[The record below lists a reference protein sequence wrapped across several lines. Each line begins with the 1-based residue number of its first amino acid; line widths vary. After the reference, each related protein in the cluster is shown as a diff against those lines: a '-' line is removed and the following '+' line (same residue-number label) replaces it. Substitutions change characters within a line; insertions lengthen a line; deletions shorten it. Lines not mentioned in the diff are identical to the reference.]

1 MLSRSSIHTPCALRY
16 THPPLLL
23 GTPIHSVESA
33 YGQELK
39 INCTLGNGDEVDTR
53 DYQVSGIY
61 LNVEHPAECS
71 GSLIAW
77 RFCHYSPLL
86 IFEATYSASI
96 QIWRQTS
103 TDIYTRIAVN
113 TQEDDI
119 IPENKEFSC
128 HDVSLEL
135 PVRVEKGDVFGIHLP
150 SVRGLRMVSRS
161 KPGDKLLLDELE
173 GESDALFVKQLSTTS
188 MQKLTQHV
196 LHLSGVIGKP
206 LDRNTNYLVPCVMV
220 CYLCSPLP

>member
-1 MLSRSSIHTPCALRY
+1 M
-16 THPPLLL
+16 
-23 GTPIHSVESA
+23 
-33 YGQELK
+33 
-39 INCTLGNGDEVDTR
+39 
-53 DYQVSGIY
+53 SGIY
-61 LNVEHPAECS
+61 LNIEHPAECS

-86 IFEATYSASI
+86 LFEAKYSASI

-103 TDIYTRIAVN
+103 TDIYTRIVDS
-113 TQEDDI
+113 TQEYDI
-119 IPENKEFSC
+119 IPEKNDFSC

-161 KPGDKLLLDELE
+161 KPGEELLLDELE
-173 GESDALFVKQLSTTS
+173 GENDAQFVKQLSTTS
-188 MQKLTQHV
+188 MQKLTQQV

-206 LDRNTNYLVPCVMV
+206 LTRNIHLRVAMVNIYFVQFPYHCKNDVYSFDAECVTIVTNVGFFLDICHDSHARICVKTTHH
-220 CYLCSPLP
+220 